1 VATWS
6 RCARALLWAVVA
18 AFACDAGEDSTLEVV
33 VRVDPVVQS
42 ATTSPSQV
50 LVGFDSGSGGFVAFR
65 VGFLCGPPAPPFVTT
80 ARFADASTAS
90 GATVHAW
97 LAPLGAGMPVSC
109 GPVPFPAPVASV
121 PPPFAPGSGATA
133 GIIVVGGCGAGA
145 ARSATLVIA
154 VAP

>member
-1 VATWS
+1 MATCS

-50 LVGFDSGSGGFVAFR
+50 LVGFDSSGSGYVVFR
-65 VGFLCGPPAPPFVTT
+65 VGYLCGPPAAPFVTT
-80 ARFADASTAS
+80 ARFTEGSTVS
-90 GATVHAW
+90 GATVDAW
-97 LAPLGAGMPVSC
+97 LVPLGSARPVSC
-109 GPVPFPAPVASV
+109 GPLPLPELVAPV
-121 PPPFAPGSGATA
+121 PPPFPPGHRATA
-133 GIIVVGGCGAGA
+133 AIIVVVGCGAGE
-145 ARSATLVIA
+145 ARSAALFIA